1 MMDEVLLV
9 IAKGLVTQKDAVQV
23 TVENPS
29 ESEVIFHL
37 VVAEDDKGRVIG
49 QKGSK
54 ARAIRTIMSAMAA
67 KEGKRSRVEID

>member
-1 MMDEVLLV
+1 MEEVL
-9 IAKGLVTQKDAVQV
+9 IAMAKGLVNEKDAVQV
-23 TVENPS
+23 SVEEPS
-29 ESEVIFHL
+29 ENEIIFHL

-54 ARAIRTIMSAMAA
+54 ARAIRTIMSAIAA